1 MDGRRAKILVVFS
14 TAQGQWPPEAEKRR
28 IDVACSY
35 SSEATRVDAD
45 FPDPSTAMASK
56 EGHKSL
62 DRATL
67 GHLRVAQRMIRGE
80 QEGYDACIPFG
91 MNDFGVEIARSA
103 CRIPI
108 VGQTQATYCMAAMMV
123 DRFGIISYQSSSHA
137 EFYRQI
143 NELGFLHMLVGMGAA
158 EMNNLAM
165 AQRRQELIDRF
176 VAEGKRLVR
185 EGAEL
190 IVCHGMAMCP
200 VEFRAEE
207 LAGEIGAPV
216 LEGMGCAV
224 AMAEAWLGTGTPYS
238 DIRYPRVP

>member
-1 MDGRRAKILVVFS
+1 MDRRRAKILVVFS
-14 TAQGQWPPEAEKRR
+14 VGRGQWPPEAERRR

-35 SSEATRVDAD
+35 SSETTLVDAD
-45 FPDPSTAMASK
+45 FPDPSTAMASGGGQ
-56 EGHKSL
+56 ESL
-62 DRATL
+62 DRVTL
-67 GHLRVAQRMIRGE
+67 GNLMVAQRMILGE

-91 MNDFGVEIARSA
+91 MNDFGVEIARSS
-103 CRIPI
+103 CSIPI

-123 DRFGIISYQSSSHA
+123 DRFGIISYQSSSHS

-143 NELGFLHMLVGMGAA
+143 SELGFLHMLVGMGAA

-165 AQRRQELIDRF
+165 AQRRQELFDRF
-176 VAEGKRLVR
+176 VSEGRRLVR

-207 LAGEIGAPV
+207 LAAEIGAPV
-216 LEGMGCAV
+216 LEGMGCAM
-224 AMAEAWLGTGTPYS
+224 AMTEAWLRTGTPYS
-238 DIRYPRVP
+238 HVRYPRIR